1 MRATRSIIDLDTDEN
16 AFNFDNVNLLT
27 QVLAEHK
34 AAYEAATPQ
43 RLSQNLSK
51 RWSALSRL
59 PQVEAE
65 GQAEKQ
71 LGQEVARE
79 LSEVQL
85 ERVSEAEQSAMH
97 LESVLDDLAAAKVTL
112 ERADESEGIALRQLA
127 EFKQTSAE
135 QIDKLTQALQKVTS
149 DVRRSKL
156 KREELLKLSLAEG
169 PLEGMEEA
177 QEILDLKQQLQEL
190 SETKLAIR
198 QLPTLLAQAQA
209 AHDVRVTA
217 TKDKGGAGGGGG
229 GGGGG
234 KREESMLNHDI
245 HTGGGEGLSRT
256 ASTASGR
263 IQQNPRG
270 GGSPPSKGP
279 AQNTAGAGADDKPSA
294 SPAKAKV
301 PAKKKK

>member
-1 MRATRSIIDLDTDEN
+1 M
-16 AFNFDNVNLLT
+16 
-27 QVLAEHK
+27 
-34 AAYEAATPQ
+34 
-43 RLSQNLSK
+43 
-51 RWSALSRL
+51 
-59 PQVEAE
+59 EAE

-190 SETKLAIR
+190 SETKVAIR
-198 QLPTLLAQAQA
+198 QLPALLAQAQA
-209 AHDVRVTA
+209 AHDVRGICV
-217 TKDKGGAGGGGG
+217 
-229 GGGGG
+229 
-234 KREESMLNHDI
+234 L
-245 HTGGGEGLSRT
+245 
-256 ASTASGR
+256 ASVLICVLASVL
-263 IQQNPRG
+263 ICVLLCVPLIE
-270 GGSPPSKGP
+270 
-279 AQNTAGAGADDKPSA
+279 AQAANDLRRFLCR
-294 SPAKAKV
+294 V
-301 PAKKKK
+301 YV

>member
-1 MRATRSIIDLDTDEN
+1 
-16 AFNFDNVNLLT
+16 
-27 QVLAEHK
+27 
-34 AAYEAATPQ
+34 
-43 RLSQNLSK
+43 
-51 RWSALSRL
+51 
-59 PQVEAE
+59 VEAE

-169 PLEGMEEA
+169 PLEEA

-190 SETKLAIR
+190 SETKVAIR
-198 QLPTLLAQAQA
+198 QLPALLAQAQA
-209 AHDVRVTA
+209 AHDVRGICVLA
-217 TKDKGGAGGGGG
+217 SLLICVLASVLICVLLCVPLI
-229 GGGGG
+229 
-234 KREESMLNHDI
+234 EAQAAHD
-245 HTGGGEGLSRT
+245 LRRFSCR
-256 ASTASGR
+256 
-263 IQQNPRG
+263 
-270 GGSPPSKGP
+270 
-279 AQNTAGAGADDKPSA
+279 
-294 SPAKAKV
+294 V
-301 PAKKKK
+301 YV